1 MLNKLDITKESW
13 PDFTDSTAF
22 LRPACLWFLLAA
34 QQQTFPPADN
44 RFLGQRT
51 VRVKALQLALRTLS
65 AASVPPTHAF
75 DGVLGLAGR
84 TASQIEL
91 SSHTNCSAKQ
101 GLVLDA
107 DCCFRYRRDGHQV
120 SLRLLSLLRG
130 MNISPCHK
138 KGKNAVSLLHVSDI
152 PDLLVSC
159 LLSFVSGYRENL
171 YLSLSSYCQRVMS
184 LSVRPSTHEVLDII
198 SPPS

>member
-1 MLNKLDITKESW
+1 LFAHL
-13 PDFTDSTAF
+13 
-22 LRPACLWFLLAA
+22 LCACLSTSGAA
-34 QQQTFPPADN
+34 
-44 RFLGQRT
+44 
-51 VRVKALQLALRTLS
+51 K
-65 AASVPPTHAF
+65 
-75 DGVLGLAGR
+75 
-84 TASQIEL
+84 
-91 SSHTNCSAKQ
+91 C
-101 GLVLDA
+101 LVLSLCRERQTPFIVQRLA
-107 DCCFRYRRDGHQV
+107 VKCTKLCFMNGDHPFLSRCVISFSFMACSGHHV

-171 YLSLSSYCQRVMS
+171 YLSLSSHCQRVMS
-184 LSVRPSTHEVLDII
+184 LSVKPSTHEVLDII